1 MENTHDYHEQER
13 IFEGFL
19 ILIGCAVI
27 FHNMLLDFGDS
38 KDDDGVED
46 EWLAQFFAETEDD
59 LSDMDDPN
67 RADPDVRLI
76 SREEKAMNSP
86 LPIGA
91 AKDARRTQ
99 LMNYIREHAYMS
111 SDDEMED
118 SS

>member
-1 MENTHDYHEQER
+1 M
-13 IFEGFL
+13 
-19 ILIGCAVI
+19 
-27 FHNMLLDFGDS
+27 
-38 KDDDGVED
+38 
-46 EWLAQFFAETEDD
+46 AQFFAEAEEH

-67 RADPDVRLI
+67 RVDNDARLI
-76 SREEKAMNSP
+76 SRKEKAMNSP